1 MTVSSPQSS
10 EKKTTPIGEQR
21 ASPRNIA
28 LWTTYDIANTI
39 FSMGIVSVTILRFV
53 QLQGMKEGLSY
64 SVANFL
70 GHAAVAASNIIVALL
85 MPILGAVADTSGK
98 RKPWT
103 VLFGALTILLTG
115 MVFLLSNVYLAIALF
130 ILANITYQGGNLF
143 YDAMIPYICAS
154 DEVGKVS
161 AVGVALGYFG
171 SFLALGLWF
180 LALGLFGDPTEIET
194 ARDMV
199 DLGTY
204 GGIELNALL
213 WMWPLCALGF
223 LVIMVP
229 FFWTRERRS
238 REERSAIEALRTSLQ
253 ELLDTAKKI
262 RRDRD
267 MLLYTLGWL
276 LCVDVVN
283 TVIAEMLKVAHEG
296 FGMDET
302 EGTILLFIGVA
313 SATGLTYFIGPV
325 CDRNGPKFAFKMV
338 CTTWFLGLLIA
349 ILAEPVE
356 GNVTWFTS
364 VLPNFTLYIMAVMV
378 GFAMGA
384 TWVAGRQMVIELAP
398 PDDVGQYFG
407 FNRLAGKGTSAIG
420 ILVFGAVISVFSEI
434 YSLAYTY
441 KIAIAAM
448 ALIYLCGFALI
459 MLVRDWHEEFVS
471 GRRAPYL

>member
-1 MTVSSPQSS
+1 MMTVPSPQPL
-10 EKKTTPIGEQR
+10 EKAT
-21 ASPRNIA
+21 ARNIA

-64 SVANFL
+64 SSANLL
-70 GHAAVAASNIIVALL
+70 GGAAVAASNIIVALL
-85 MPILGAVADTSGK
+85 MPVLGAVADTSGK

-103 VLFGALTILLTG
+103 ILFGALTILLTG
-115 MVFLLSNVYLAIALF
+115 MVFLLSNTYLAIGLF
-130 ILANITYQGGNLF
+130 IFANITYQAGNLF

-154 DEVGKVS
+154 DEVGRVS
-161 AVGVALGYFG
+161 AIGVALGYFG
-171 SFLALGLWF
+171 SFIALGLWF
-180 LALGLFGDPTEIET
+180 MVLGVFGDPTEIDT
-194 ARDMV
+194 AKEMV

-204 GGIELNALL
+204 ADIELNALL
-213 WMWPLCALGF
+213 LMWPLSALGF
-223 LVIMVP
+223 LVIMIP

-238 REERSAIEALRTSLQ
+238 RVERSALEALKMSLD
-253 ELLDTAKKI
+253 ELWDTAKKI

-283 TVIAEMLKVAHEG
+283 TVIAYMLKMAHEG
-296 FGMDET
+296 FGMTET
-302 EGTILLFIGVA
+302 QGTILLFIGVA
-313 SATGLTYFIGPV
+313 SATTLTFFIGPV
-325 CDRNGPKFAFKMV
+325 CDKHGPKFAFMVV
-338 CTTWFLGLLIA
+338 CTTWFTALLIA
-349 ILAEPVE
+349 ILAEPDE

-364 VLPNFTLYIMAVMV
+364 ILPNFTLYIMAVMV
-378 GFAMGA
+378 GFAMGG

-420 ILVFGAVISVFSEI
+420 VLVFAIVISVFSEF

-441 KIAIAAM
+441 KIAIATM
-448 ALIYLCGFALI
+448 ALMYLIGFVFI
-459 MLVRDWHEEFVS
+459 MLVRDWHQEFVA
-471 GRRAPYL
+471 GKRAPYS